1 MQDQTLILIISGVP
15 KNVLGFA
22 FHLKTL
28 MARDNVRLRNIGM
41 KRYADACAFQSNV
54 KI

>member
-28 MARDNVRLRNIGM
+28 MVRDNVRLSNIGM
-41 KRYADACAFQSNV
+41 ILYADASAFQNNV